1 MTMAK
6 NKIEL
11 LLTGR
16 CLDGKIVWNNAEEV
30 KKFCTHY
37 HGDDVIVRI
46 NKLTDISKKE
56 KLFAY
61 LFGPLL
67 DTLQTGLAHN
77 GYGDLSK
84 KDCYIIMKQ
93 RYGSKPWYNPLA
105 KKEETVFV
113 DFSDDK
119 TTQDE
124 LLEFINNIVMF
135 IEKDLEVEAPDSEAY
150 KIQLRLGSSKRVIKN
165 NFEDY

>member
-1 MTMAK
+1 MAK

-11 LLTGR
+11 LLTGT
-16 CLDGKIVWNNAEEV
+16 CYDGKIKWNNVDEL
-30 KKFCTHY
+30 KRFCIHY
-37 HGDDVIVRI
+37 DGEDVVVRI
-46 NKLTDISKKE
+46 NKTTDITKKE

-67 DTLQTGLAHN
+67 DTLQTGFAHA

-93 RYGSKPWYNPLA
+93 RYGSKPWYNPLS
-105 KKEETVFV
+105 KKEETILV

-124 LLEFINNIVMF
+124 LLEFINNIVIF
-135 IEKDLEVEAPDSEAY
+135 LERDLEVEAPDSEAY
-150 KIQLRLGSSKRVIKN
+150 KVQMRLGSTKRIIKTN
-165 NFEDY
+165 LEEY